1 MCASEK
7 RPLVCVF
14 IPHPSIVSQG
24 DCCTNP
30 SRATKLPT
38 RPTSALE
45 NPITFCSATRAVLA
59 AARLSAPTP
68 AQPAKRP
75 AREET
80 AAGAWRISVTL
91 DDCGIGV
98 ERAHYLPPCPPDLT
112 GDTDPA
118 RLGLGAKT
126 PPNQDKPMMPPDTEV
141 QLPYRDMQASLDSRT
156 GLAKKLASTLDEGK
170 SSWPPLTDRDAE

>member
-1 MCASEK
+1 LRKAVRMCASEK

-98 ERAHYLPPCPPDLT
+98 ESSLSPPVPPRSHR
-112 GDTDPA
+112 GYGSSAAGARRQDPA
-118 RLGLGAKT
+118 KPRQTYDAARYRGPTAVPRHAGFLGFQNWA
-126 PPNQDKPMMPPDTEV
+126 
-141 QLPYRDMQASLDSRT
+141 R
-156 GLAKKLASTLDEGK
+156 
-170 SSWPPLTDRDAE
+170 